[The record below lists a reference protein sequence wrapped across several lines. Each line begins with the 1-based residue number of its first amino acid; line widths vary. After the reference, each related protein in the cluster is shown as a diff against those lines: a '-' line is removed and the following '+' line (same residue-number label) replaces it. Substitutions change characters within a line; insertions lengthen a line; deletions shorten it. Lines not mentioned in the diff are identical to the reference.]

1 MTEKPLSQAE
11 LDALRAFDTPTVC
24 NALELIV
31 PERRGYGFT
40 VEPLLCRLPDLP
52 PIVGYARTSTIKSM
66 EPYDFSTPAAKKQR
80 TDWYEYVAT
89 GGPTPSIVV
98 LQDIDPIPGYGAFW
112 GEVQS
117 NIHKGLGCLGTVTN
131 GSIRDIPVCAEGFQ
145 MLAKMEAPSHAYV
158 HTVEM
163 DVEITVAGMTVKPGD
178 LIHADRQGAVVIPS
192 ADAARKI
199 PATADLIARREAVLI
214 GAAQEPDFDF
224 DKLVK
229 AIGNASEIH

>member
-40 VEPLLCRLPDLP
+40 VEPLMCRLPELP

-66 EPYDFSTPAAKKQR
+66 EPYDFSTAAAKKQR

-89 GGPTPSIVV
+89 GGPSPSIVL

-163 DVEITVAGMTVKPGD
+163 DIEITVAGMTVKPGD
-178 LIHADRQGAVVIPS
+178 LVHADRQGAVVIPS
-192 ADAARKI
+192 AEAARKI
-199 PATADLIARREAVLI
+199 PETADLISRREAVLI
-214 GAAQEPDFDF
+214 GAAQKPDFDF